1 MGRDVVTCET
11 ITQLFNGAIRRGGQ
25 NRFQWW
31 RTGPDTT
38 ESLTYTQVG
47 YKVKDLCGAL
57 LEMGIEKSDRI
68 AIMAPNCPQWMW
80 ADMAILNAG
89 GVTVTI
95 YPTSSEHELTYII
108 NDSGCR
114 AIFVKD
120 ADILQ
125 RVLNSVNNLPTL
137 EKIIVMDS
145 DYEGDHPLLISIDD
159 MFKKG
164 AVYLAQNPTA
174 YEERWHSV
182 QPWDWATIVYTSG
195 TTGQSKGALHTH
207 RSIMAANYRDDYN
220 IAISGYSF
228 DENDVNL
235 CFLPLSHTYERQMGE
250 MMIMMYGGTIA
261 YAQKASTV
269 IQDIQVFQPTYFM
282 SVPRIYERIYMT
294 LRDMACKTEQGRQM
308 FEKAMEIGMQV
319 IDARTQE
326 NGSVNMGFDVDMTA
340 GLPEDL
346 KTKYLEVD
354 KNLFNMIRGMLGSR
368 FRVAYSA
375 SAALSSDLCKA
386 FLAMGI
392 RINEGYGLT
401 ETCNSI
407 IYNDLRSIKPGSVGK
422 VAAGVDTRIAED
434 GELQVRA
441 ENLFLKYFNKPE
453 ETREAFTEDGYFKTG
468 DIVEVDEYGY
478 YKIVDRKKA
487 IMVLDTGKKVPRAKV
502 ESPYSTS
509 RYIEQ
514 IFVNG
519 DDRKYVTALV
529 VPKFAWFVQYF
540 KENDISFD
548 ESKVVFQGE
557 GADLTC
563 IEVGEDFISNPVLQ
577 EMIAAEIE
585 EYNQFL
591 ESHEAIKKWAIL
603 PRQFL
608 LERDEITPTL
618 KTKAKVIKAN
628 WAETIEK
635 LYAE

>member
-1 MGRDVVTCET
+1 MGRDVVTYET
-11 ITQLFNGAIRRGGQ
+11 INQLFNAAIRRGGQ

-57 LEMGIEKSDRI
+57 LEMGMEKRDRI
-68 AIMAPNCPQWMW
+68 AIMAPNCPQWLW

-89 GVTVTI
+89 AVTVTI
-95 YPTSSEHELTYII
+95 YPTSSERELSYII

-125 RVLNSVNNLPTL
+125 RVLNCVNNLPTL

-145 DYEGDHPLLISIDD
+145 DYEGDHPLLVSIDE

-195 TTGQSKGALHTH
+195 TTGQSKGVLHTH
-207 RSIMAANYRDDYN
+207 RSIMASIYRDDYN
-220 IAISGYSF
+220 TAISGYTF
-228 DENDVNL
+228 DETDVNL

-250 MMIMMYGGTIA
+250 MLSMLYGTTIA

-269 IQDIQVFQPTYFM
+269 IEDIQVFQPTYFM

-294 LRDMACKTEQGRQM
+294 LREMACKTEQGRQM
-308 FEKAMEIGMQV
+308 FENAMEIGMQV
-319 IDARTQE
+319 IDARTKE
-326 NGSVNMGFDVDMTA
+326 DGSVDMGFDVDMTE

-346 KTKYLEVD
+346 KEKYLQVD
-354 KNLFNMIRGMLGSR
+354 KNLFSIIRGMLGSR
-368 FRVAYSA
+368 FRIAYSA
-375 SAALSSDLCKA
+375 SAALSPDLCKA

-422 VAAGVDTRIAED
+422 VAAGVDARIAED

-453 ETREAFTEDGYFKTG
+453 ETKEAFTEDGYFKTG

-514 IFVNG
+514 IFVIG
-519 DDRKYVTALV
+519 DDRKYVSALV
-529 VPKFAWFVQYF
+529 VPKFAWFIQYF
-540 KENDISFD
+540 KENNISFD
-548 ESKVVFQGE
+548 ESKLIYQGE
-557 GADLTC
+557 GADRTC
-563 IEVGEDFISNPVLQ
+563 IQVGEDFISNPVLQ
-577 EMIAAEIE
+577 DMIASEIE
-585 EYNQFL
+585 EYNRLL
-591 ESHEAIKKWAIL
+591 EPHEAIKKWAIL

-608 LERDEITPTL
+608 LERDELTPTL
-618 KTKAKVIKAN
+618 KTKAKVIQAN

>member
-1 MGRDVVTCET
+1 
-11 ITQLFNGAIRRGGQ
+11 
-25 NRFQWW
+25 
-31 RTGPDTT
+31 
-38 ESLTYTQVG
+38 
-47 YKVKDLCGAL
+47 
-57 LEMGIEKSDRI
+57 
-68 AIMAPNCPQWMW
+68 
-80 ADMAILNAG
+80 
-89 GVTVTI
+89 
-95 YPTSSEHELTYII
+95 
-108 NDSGCR
+108 
-114 AIFVKD
+114 
-120 ADILQ
+120 
-125 RVLNSVNNLPTL
+125 
-137 EKIIVMDS
+137 
-145 DYEGDHPLLISIDD
+145 
-159 MFKKG
+159 
-164 AVYLAQNPTA
+164 
-174 YEERWHSV
+174 
-182 QPWDWATIVYTSG
+182 
-195 TTGQSKGALHTH
+195 
-207 RSIMAANYRDDYN
+207 
-220 IAISGYSF
+220 
-228 DENDVNL
+228 
-235 CFLPLSHTYERQMGE
+235 MGE

-308 FEKAMEIGMQV
+308 FEKAMGIGMQV

-354 KNLFNMIRGMLGSR
+354 KNLFSMIRGMLGSR